1 MKTRIVIFLVLI
13 AGMVGV
19 QGCCAGGTWF
29 PETDK
34 RERNQSSLE
43 QKNECEN
50 ADGLGPLVCGILDA
64 CINN

>member
-13 AGMVGV
+13 TGLLGV

-34 RERNQSSLE
+34 RERKQSSL
-43 QKNECEN
+43 KKNNECE
-50 ADGLGPLVCGILDA
+50 DTGGLGHLVCGILDA
-64 CINN
+64 CIND